1 MNKLEFIE
9 SLPAL
14 HSDVLF
20 DKNIDDNHFYII
32 ETIYYDTI
40 KRQLQNTIQEDWD
53 TFQSI
58 IPIKA
63 NWLICYK
70 DITLKSLDFNHDKTY
85 INYINYK
92 NIISNVKNIVNDSVA
107 KKTYINSII
116 DYYYQDSEDFFTI
129 MDIIIDNND
138 KEDHKSSII
147 LFDSLVNYMSEQLIV

>member
-9 SLPAL
+9 SLPTL

-40 KRQLQNTIQEDWD
+40 KRQLQNTTQEDWD

-85 INYINYK
+85 INYK

-107 KKTYINSII
+107 KKSYINSII

-129 MDIIIDNND
+129 MDIIVDNND

-147 LFDSLVNYMSEQLIV
+147 LFDSLVNYMSEQLTV

>member
-9 SLPAL
+9 SLPTL

-40 KRQLQNTIQEDWD
+40 KRQLQNTTQEDWD
-53 TFQSI
+53 NFQSI

-70 DITLKSLDFNHDKTY
+70 DITLKSLDFNHDKS
-85 INYINYK
+85 YINYK

-107 KKTYINSII
+107 KKSYINSII

-129 MDIIIDNND
+129 MDIIVDNND
-138 KEDHKSSII
+138 KDDHKSSII
-147 LFDSLVNYMSEQLIV
+147 LFDSLVNYMSEQLII

>member
-40 KRQLQNTIQEDWD
+40 KRQLQNTTQEDWD

-85 INYINYK
+85 INYK

-107 KKTYINSII
+107 KKSYINSII

-129 MDIIIDNND
+129 MDIIVDNND
-138 KEDHKSSII
+138 KDDHKSSII
-147 LFDSLVNYMSEQLIV
+147 LFDSLVKYMSEQLIV